1 MNSRIDL
8 CLIVIEKKERV
19 DNSTVLAFE
28 LLDLT
33 IEKMKANNL
42 VIVFNKATKEDDFES
57 VLEFYAEAYEQAN
70 CVNMPKP
77 DEVKEENVLL
87 LFRQEMGNKKLP
99 MEKCVKEATA
109 LFDYTQKNVV

>member
-19 DNSTVLAFE
+19 DSTTVLAFE

-33 IEKMKANNL
+33 IEEMKANNL
-42 VIVFNKATKEDDFES
+42 VIVFSKAMENEDDFES
-57 VLEFYAEAYEQAN
+57 VLEFYAEAHEQGK

-77 DEVKEENVLL
+77 DELKSENVLL
-87 LFRQEMGNKKLP
+87 LFRQNMGKK
-99 MEKCVKEATA
+99 T
-109 LFDYTQKNVV
+109 

>member
-19 DNSTVLAFE
+19 DTTTVLAFE

-33 IEKMKANNL
+33 IEEMKANNL
-42 VIVFNKATKEDDFES
+42 VIVFSKAMKDEDDFES
-57 VLEFYAEAYEQAN
+57 VQEFYAEAHKQGK

-77 DEVKEENVLL
+77 DELKSENVLL
-87 LFRQEMGNKKLP
+87 LFRQNMGKK
-99 MEKCVKEATA
+99 T
-109 LFDYTQKNVV
+109 